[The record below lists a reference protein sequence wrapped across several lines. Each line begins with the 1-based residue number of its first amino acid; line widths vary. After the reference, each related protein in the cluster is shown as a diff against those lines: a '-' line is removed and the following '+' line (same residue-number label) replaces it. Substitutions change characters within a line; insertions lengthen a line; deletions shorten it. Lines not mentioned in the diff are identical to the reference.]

1 MNEKGFKNDK
11 MIESRLKNSDND
23 VIDLTDSINHSKD
36 DNITSCCNEKTEEK
50 FKIKPN
56 LGRILGIYYPITLDD
71 LFKQFKKYLKTNKF
85 IDKKEEYIYI
95 YK

>member
-1 MNEKGFKNDK
+1 MNEKGFKNEK

-36 DNITSCCNEKTEEK
+36 DKMASCCNEKTVEK

-71 LFKQFKKYLKTNKF
+71 LFKQFKKYLKTNKL

-95 YK
+95 NK